1 MAAQCITRKS
11 DETFTKSSEFFRSIA
26 TYSSGMHKTSFRRHV
41 LPGADQVLRFTT
53 VFVAMAVLAFAL
65 GCRSRREDS
74 GGEAAAATPNSAPT
88 FMPEA
93 TIKDLMLGLVD
104 TSADTVWLSVTTTV
118 DDRGI
123 VDVEPKNDEEWTEV
137 RYGALRLAEA
147 SNLLL
152 MPRRVAPPGDKSVAP
167 GVELEP
173 EEMQVLIDKDR
184 AGWNE
189 RAAALHDAAML
200 AVRAAE
206 SKEPAKI
213 FEVGE
218 TIEHACENC
227 HRQYWYPNEKV
238 PDLPAVP

>member
-1 MAAQCITRKS
+1 
-11 DETFTKSSEFFRSIA
+11 
-26 TYSSGMHKTSFRRHV
+26 MHSTSFRRPV
-41 LPGADQVLRFTT
+41 RPGVDQAFRITT
-53 VFVAMAVLAFAL
+53 VFVAMAVMAFAF
-65 GCRSRREDS
+65 GCRPRRDDS
-74 GGEAAAATPNSAPT
+74 ADAAAAAPPATPTPS

-123 VDVEPKNDEEWTEV
+123 VDVQPKNDEEWTEV
-137 RYGALRLAEA
+137 RYGALRLVEA
-147 SNLLL
+147 SNLLM

-206 SKEPAKI
+206 AKDPAKI

-227 HRQYWYPNEKV
+227 HRQYWYPNEKA
-238 PDLPAVP
+238 PELPALP

>member
-1 MAAQCITRKS
+1 MLV
-11 DETFTKSSEFFRSIA
+11 A
-26 TYSSGMHKTSFRRHV
+26 T
-41 LPGADQVLRFTT
+41 A
-53 VFVAMAVLAFAL
+53 AMAFAF
-65 GCRSRREDS
+65 GCRSRREDG
-74 GGEAAAATPNSAPT
+74 GGEAAAATPNSTPA

-123 VDVEPKNDEEWTEV
+123 VDVQPKDEEEWTEV

-147 SNLLL
+147 SNLLM

-173 EEMQVLIDKDR
+173 EEMQALIDKDR

-200 AVRAAE
+200 AVHAAE
-206 SKEPAKI
+206 SRDPNKI

-218 TIEHACENC
+218 TIENACESC

-238 PDLPAVP
+238 PELPTVP